1 MPGKAILSS
10 ALHSSTVPLQEDK
23 NIKCS
28 HTVALHYIRVP
39 SAALSIWL
47 LVAAKSFTSF
57 RRLFST
63 HLGADLLRKVFCLRL
78 SPPEHSHSTALHAV
92 PQPGLSP
99 AGLQCLPTTAS
110 NRDCNHTLGKHILV
124 KLTPTYRVMQRTFIK
139 AVILTWNKS
148 VPTSQVME
156 ISLFQ

>member
-1 MPGKAILSS
+1 MPFWVVQRREINARQSHPQLCP
-10 ALHSSTVPLQEDK
+10 AQLCSTYSQEDK

-28 HTVALHYIRVP
+28 HTVALHYIHVP

-47 LVAAKSFTSF
+47 LVTAKSFTSF

-78 SPPEHSHSTALHAV
+78 RPPEHSHSTALHAV

-99 AGLQCLPTTAS
+99 SGLQCLPTTS
-110 NRDCNHTLGKHILV
+110 
-124 KLTPTYRVMQRTFIK
+124 F
-139 AVILTWNKS
+139 
-148 VPTSQVME
+148 
-156 ISLFQ
+156 